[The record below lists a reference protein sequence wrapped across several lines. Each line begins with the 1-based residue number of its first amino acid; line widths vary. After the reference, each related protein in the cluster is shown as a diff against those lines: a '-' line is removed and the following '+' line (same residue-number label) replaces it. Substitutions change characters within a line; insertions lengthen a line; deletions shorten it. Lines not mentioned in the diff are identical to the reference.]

1 MQRYISAILLSVL
14 ANCLCAQTNIST
26 PMTFHIEKDVI
37 PPVLNIVPNTVEL
50 VDPNN
55 NNVIDGGEVCKIR
68 FEVANTGKGDAFGC
82 VAKVQANG
90 TTEGLIIEDINLRTI
105 PKNSKQWIEIPIK
118 ATEKAKTGQVT
129 LSMYVDEPNGYGTEQ
144 ISYIIGTHKMR
155 TPLLEV
161 VSYRTKGDTGGKLER
176 RQPFKLQVAVQNTD
190 QGAAVNAIV
199 ALKLPNN
206 VNWIGGDEKTQTFTT
221 IEPNETK
228 IFEYELMANQNAA
241 EEIPIEITL
250 SEQTGRYAKNATI
263 PLQLG
268 QYLGSSI
275 AMNIERKDK
284 EVDIKK
290 VSLISDVDENIPLTK
305 SKNINTFVL
314 IIANEKYQQVASVPF
329 ALNDGRIFNT
339 YCEQTLGV
347 DPKKIH
353 YVPNATGNQI
363 KTQINWLQ
371 TVIEVF
377 DNPNIIFY
385 YAGHGIPDEKSR
397 TAYLLPVDGV
407 ISDLSTCY
415 KLDDLYTTLGELPA
429 GQISVFMDACF
440 SGSKRENGM
449 LASARGVALKAR
461 PGMPQGNMVVF
472 SAAQGD
478 ETAYPYSE
486 QQHGMFTYYLL
497 KKLQETKGDVTL
509 QELGDYIVS
518 NVKQQS
524 LLENNRIQTPSVT
537 PASAVTDEWKNW
549 TLK

>member
-1 MQRYISAILLSVL
+1 MNTIIKNIPFVILSIFINVQMISAQSNVS
-14 ANCLCAQTNIST
+14 A
-26 PMTFHIEKDVI
+26 PMSFHIEKDVI

-50 VDPNN
+50 VDPSN

-90 TTEGLIIEDINLRTI
+90 TTDGLIIEDINLRAI
-105 PKNSKQWIEIPIK
+105 PSNSKRWIEIPIK
-118 ATEKAKTGQVT
+118 ATEKAKTGQIT
-129 LSMYVDEPNGYGTEQ
+129 LTMYVDEPNGYGTEQ
-144 ISYIIGTHKMR
+144 ISYIIGTHRMR

-190 QGAAVNAIV
+190 QGTAVNAIV

-206 VNWIGGDEKTQTFTT
+206 VNWIGGDERTQTFTT

-241 EEIPIEITL
+241 EEIPIEINL

-275 AMNIERKDK
+275 AMNLERKDN

-305 SKNINTFVL
+305 SKNTNTFVL

-339 YCEQTLGV
+339 YCEQTLGI
-347 DPKKIH
+347 DQKKIH

-363 KTQINWLQ
+363 KAQINWLQ

-397 TAYLLPVDGV
+397 TAYLLPVDGLL
-407 ISDLSTCY
+407 SDLSTCY
-415 KLDDLYTTLGELPA
+415 KLDDLYSTLGELPA
-429 GQISVFMDACF
+429 GQIAVFMDACF

-449 LASARGVALKAR
+449 LASAN
-461 PGMPQGNMVVF
+461 GNSRAKCSHRSHV
-472 SAAQGD
+472 
-478 ETAYPYSE
+478 TA
-486 QQHGMFTYYLL
+486 
-497 KKLQETKGDVTL
+497 
-509 QELGDYIVS
+509 
-518 NVKQQS
+518 
-524 LLENNRIQTPSVT
+524 
-537 PASAVTDEWKNW
+537 NW
-549 TLK
+549 C